1 MKGVWCIMEPIYSVF
16 TTKSFEEAVK
26 SVGEKTQANGFRV
39 LYVHDVQE
47 TLAEKNFKIQP
58 LKILEV
64 CNAKFASN
72 ALEIDLVVSLLMPC
86 KINVYSEEGKIII
99 STIRPTSLATIFN
112 QQELRSFAEDVE
124 KVLISIIDQSK

>member
-1 MKGVWCIMEPIYSVF
+1 MEPIYSVT

-26 SVGEKTQANGFRV
+26 SVGEQTEANGFRV

-112 QQELRSFAEDVE
+112 KQELRSFAEDVE

>member
-1 MKGVWCIMEPIYSVF
+1 MKGVWCIMEPIYSVT

-26 SVGEKTQANGFRV
+26 SVGEQTQANGFRV
-39 LYVHDVQE
+39 LYIHDVQE

-72 ALEIDLVVSLLMPC
+72 ALDIDLVVSLLMPC
-86 KINVYSEEGKIII
+86 KINVYSEKRKIII

-112 QQELRSFAEDVE
+112 KQELRSFAEDVE

>member
-1 MKGVWCIMEPIYSVF
+1 MKGVWCIMEPIYSVT

-26 SVGEKTQANGFRV
+26 SVGEQTEANGFRV

-112 QQELRSFAEDVE
+112 KQELRSFAEDVE